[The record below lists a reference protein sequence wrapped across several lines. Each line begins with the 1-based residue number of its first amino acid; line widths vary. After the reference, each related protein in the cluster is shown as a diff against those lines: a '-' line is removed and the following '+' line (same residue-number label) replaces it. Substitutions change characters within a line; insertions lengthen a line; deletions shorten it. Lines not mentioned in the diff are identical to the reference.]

1 MLKITLLPFNVKVHD
16 RMEAR
21 FHSYGVPGESPICI
35 LKIQFKINSQVTM
48 DIYLRIHISA
58 WAWDYVRKISTGPG
72 MSTVVPV
79 LWPLCI
85 FLQIV
90 VGGEYFLGSPLL
102 MLERKQEIAEG
113 KRDSDYLGFTS

>member
-16 RMEAR
+16 RMEDR

-48 DIYLRIHISA
+48 DIYFRLHISA
-58 WAWDYVRKISTGPG
+58 WAWDYERKISTGPA
-72 MSTVVPV
+72 MSTVVPA

-85 FLQIV
+85 FLQIT
-90 VGGEYFLGSPLL
+90 VGGEY
-102 MLERKQEIAEG
+102 
-113 KRDSDYLGFTS
+113 